1 MKHIVEQLK
10 PVCTKVSTILN
21 LELLESNRNI
31 GLMSLNAAL
40 SRMPGQ
46 APLLPS
52 SVDMSRHVTTSEFI
66 DPEFYGRV
74 SEGIKII
81 NDITQGDCC
90 GEDLTIIPIVG
101 SGGIGKTTLT
111 KHVYKKVQNHFDVKV
126 WVCVSLN
133 FNVYRLKEEIA
144 KLMPELKDEK
154 PGGPNDLIE
163 QRLKSKRFLLVLDDM
178 WNCGN
183 NEDEWK
189 RLLAP
194 LRKAQSTGNIILV
207 TTRFLA
213 VTEMV
218 KTIDHSIQL
227 EGLES
232 EVFWELFQA
241 CVFGDEKSIG
251 NHADLLVTG
260 KKIAEKLK
268 GSPLAAKTVGR
279 LLRNHLD
286 LEHWTSVLE
295 SKEWELQT
303 GENDIM
309 SALKLSYDYLPFHLQ
324 YCFTYCAL
332 FPEDYRFES
341 DEMVHLW
348 IGLDILQS
356 QNQNKKVEEIGLSYL
371 NDLVNYGFFRKDMNK
386 DGSPYYTMHDLLHEL
401 ALKDFSTLH
410 KRLDVEKL
418 QSLMLSGQYHGSF
431 VIPFG
436 NLLSK
441 AKALRVILMFNASY
455 DMENMS
461 RNFSKLIHLHYLRIV
476 KGYFQVLSLSN
487 IISRFYH
494 LRILDVRQCSDHFNL
509 PSDMSNLV
517 KLRHFLVRDDSLH
530 SAIANV
536 GKLKFKGQAEAFALR
551 QIGQLEELKG
561 SLSIYNLENVE
572 TGMEANLLNKRH
584 LHKLELMILHEQ
596 NMFLKIL
603 NHIAIYGSYI
613 LKRMEAPLAHH
624 GWWNKFPPLGEL
636 WLVNVS
642 GEESLSC
649 TTSQSF
655 QNLKRW
661 RGSKRTGRVSSKGK
675 STGHQ

>member
-1 MKHIVEQLK
+1 
-10 PVCTKVSTILN
+10 
-21 LELLESNRNI
+21 
-31 GLMSLNAAL
+31 
-40 SRMPGQ
+40 
-46 APLLPS
+46 
-52 SVDMSRHVTTSEFI
+52 MSRPVTTSEFI

-90 GEDLTIIPIVG
+90 GKDLTIIPIVG

-111 KHVYKKVQNHFDVKV
+111 QHVYKKVQNHFDVKV

-154 PGGPNDLIE
+154 PGSPDDLIE

-213 VTEMV
+213 VAEM
-218 KTIDHSIQL
+218 L

-303 GENDIM
+303 GDNDIM
-309 SALKLSYDYLPFHLQ
+309 PALKLSYDYLPFHLQ

-401 ALKDFSTLH
+401 ALKVSSYEYLAISSSNVRSVQIPPSIRHLSIVIDDSDVNDRATFENVKKDFSTLH
-410 KRLDVEKL
+410 KRIDVEKL
-418 QSLMLSGQYHGSF
+418 QSLILSGQYHGSF

-461 RNFSKLIHLHYLRIV
+461 RNFSKLIHLRYLRIV

-494 LRILDVRQCSDHFNL
+494 LRILDVRQCSGHFNL

-530 SAIANV
+530 SAIAKV
-536 GKLKFKGQAEAFALR
+536 GKLKCLQELRRFEVKGQAEAFALR

-561 SLSIYNLENVE
+561 SLSIYNLENSE

-584 LHKLELMILHEQ
+584 LHKLELMILHKQ

-649 TTSQSF
+649 TKSQSF
-655 QNLKRW
+655 QNLK
-661 RGSKRTGRVSSKGK
+661 SSNRVQKTNNTSAVVW
-675 STGHQ
+675 